1 MMETK
6 KWYQSKTIWG
16 SIVTV
21 LAVLLSIV
29 TGQHVIIP
37 EEQAQ
42 LVDKIVAVVDD
53 VGVLVGVILT
63 IYGRVKAEKRIN

>member
-16 SIVTV
+16 SIITV

-29 TGQHVIIP
+29 TGQHVITP

-53 VGVLVGVILT
+53 VGVLVGIILT